1 MEPLPATQD
10 ALRLELRSARSLEVR
25 HLLLPSFV
33 PSYHAARG
41 TTIDSRV
48 PPRHRHRRHRSHRR
62 LYLRFQP
69 SHRLTQRGEAISHH
83 RQISRP

>member
-62 LYLRFQP
+62 LSTFPTFP
-69 SHRLTQRGEAISHH
+69 SSSFYVSNLPID
-83 RQISRP
+83 SRSAGKP